1 MKLRNC
7 VVNVELQLEKQ
18 VISSWFLR
26 SCVVLSGLLSFTLF
40 VKSRSGGC
48 VFREKSKAYQQP
60 NERIVGS

>member
-1 MKLRNC
+1 
-7 VVNVELQLEKQ
+7 VELQLEKQ